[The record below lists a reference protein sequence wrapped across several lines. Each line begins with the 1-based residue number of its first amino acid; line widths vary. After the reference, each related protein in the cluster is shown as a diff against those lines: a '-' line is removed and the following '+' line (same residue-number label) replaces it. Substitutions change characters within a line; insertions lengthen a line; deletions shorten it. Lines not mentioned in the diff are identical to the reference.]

1 MSTTF
6 DGLREILVKDYE
18 LDAER
23 LTASTLLTD
32 IELDSLALTELIFSL
47 EDKYSVVAKTNG
59 AGLATLGDVASYI
72 DRLIAER
79 DAAAAAPAAS
89 EKRTLSGR

>member
-18 LDAER
+18 LDAAR
-23 LTASTLLTD
+23 LAESTLLTD

-47 EDKYSVVAKTNG
+47 EDKYDVIAKTNG
-59 AGLATLGDVASYI
+59 AGLVTLGDVTHYI

-79 DAAAAAPAAS
+79 DAAAVPAAS
-89 EKRTLSGR
+89 EKRSQSGR